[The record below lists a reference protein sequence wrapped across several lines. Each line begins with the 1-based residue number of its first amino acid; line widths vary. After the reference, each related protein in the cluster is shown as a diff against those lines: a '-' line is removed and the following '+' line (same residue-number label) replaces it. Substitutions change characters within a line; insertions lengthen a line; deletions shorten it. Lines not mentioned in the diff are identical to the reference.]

1 MKLKL
6 KLKQILIFHKLS
18 EIKTNINQKIRN
30 KIKTKRNQGADFKIA
45 GQGAKIEGERGKR
58 KRKKR
63 QPKSNR
69 ISIFYT
75 SCLYLKETSRQ
86 I

>member
-18 EIKTNINQKIRN
+18 EIKTNINQKIRD
-30 KIKTKRNQGADFKIA
+30 KIKKQKEIKGLILKLQGREQKSR
-45 GQGAKIEGERGKR
+45 ERGKSN
-58 KRKKR
+58 KKKR

-69 ISIFYT
+69 ISVFYT